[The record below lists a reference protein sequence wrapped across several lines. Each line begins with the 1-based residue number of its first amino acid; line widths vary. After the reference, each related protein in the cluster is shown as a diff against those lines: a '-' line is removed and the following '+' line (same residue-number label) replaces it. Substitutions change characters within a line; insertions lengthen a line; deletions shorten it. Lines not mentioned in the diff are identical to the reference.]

1 MSRRI
6 FTEIEMKQLER
17 NPHVLRVSDRTISY
31 QSSFKQIAI
40 EEYQKGKFPSQIFE
54 EHGFDVAVIGKDQP
68 KRSLKRWREI
78 FEKYGTAGL
87 EGERRGKGS
96 QGRPSKRELSTEE
109 KLKKAEARISYL
121 EAENEFL
128 KKLEE
133 LERQALKKKK

>member
-1 MSRRI
+1 MRNRI
-6 FTEIEMKQLER
+6 FTEMEMKYLEN
-17 NPHVLRVSDRTISY
+17 NPNVLRVSDRTISY
-31 QSSFKQIAI
+31 QPSFKLIAI

-68 KRSLKRWREI
+68 KRSLKRWRET
-78 FEKYGTAGL
+78 FEKYGKAGL

-96 QGRPSKRELSTEE
+96 QGRPSKRELSMEE
-109 KLKKAEARISYL
+109 KLKKAEARINYL